1 MYKDPF
7 EEYLR
12 AQEPN
17 RKQLSYAWQTA
28 VGLQKVDDLE
38 PSRYL
43 IKTAKKSIEGE
54 IKTLRAEN
62 KTLQIENKTLKSSF
76 PMPIC

>member
-12 AQEPN
+12 AQEPG
-17 RKQLSYAWQTA
+17 RKQLGYAWQTA

-43 IKTAKKSIEGE
+43 IETAKKKHRGRNHAGYG
-54 IKTLRAEN
+54 KRADPWV
-62 KTLQIENKTLKSSF
+62 L
-76 PMPIC
+76 

>member
-12 AQEPN
+12 AQEPS
-17 RKQLSYAWQTA
+17 RKQLGYAWQTA

-38 PSRYL
+38 PSHYL
-43 IKTAKKSIEGE
+43 IETAKKKASRE
-54 IKTLRAEN
+54 
-62 KTLQIENKTLKSSF
+62 KSRH
-76 PMPIC
+76 